1 MLLVNVMDGHMR
13 DVGIINVEQF
23 ENARFM
29 TRADLFEFK
38 NLEDAKAFIKTLGSF
53 EVLFDKSKDDKAN
66 LFYGPTEGVFKGM
79 TFILWMR
86 FFVDYLPVAI
96 VRKESIGL
104 CWCVIDLCQT

>member
-53 EVLFDKSKDDKAN
+53 EVLFDESKDGKAN

-79 TFILWMR
+79 TMVTLFDTELW
-86 FFVDYLPVAI
+86 D
-96 VRKESIGL
+96 
-104 CWCVIDLCQT
+104 